1 MSYYFKTKE
10 DDTAVWKTH
19 EITTLIGHVKAST
32 PLATISRIHRRSQ
45 ECIKAK
51 LNHMAADYYFT
62 DHATFR
68 LIQDLTGITENDFLV
83 KRIQSQPKISITVTD
98 ADTDTDSIEPINV
111 SPKNT
116 LKIAS
121 PEEIKTDIC
130 TNLAFAILDTVIGGS
145 LILRS
150 TITNIQ
156 TLHTES
162 DI

>member
-1 MSYYFKTKE
+1 MSHYFKIKE
-10 DDTAVWKTH
+10 DDSTVWRAH
-19 EITTLIGHVKAST
+19 EITSLIGNVKAG
-32 PLATISRIHRRSQ
+32 ATLPAISRIHRRSQ

-98 ADTDTDSIEPINV
+98 ADTDTIEPISV

-116 LKIAS
+116 LKIAN

-156 TLHTES
+156 NIHMES
-162 DI
+162 DV